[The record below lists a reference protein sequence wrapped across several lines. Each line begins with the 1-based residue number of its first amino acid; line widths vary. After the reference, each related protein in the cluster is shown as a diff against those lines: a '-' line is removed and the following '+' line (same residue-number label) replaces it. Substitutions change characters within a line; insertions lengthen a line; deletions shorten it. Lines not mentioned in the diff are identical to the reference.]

1 MRKLIGVLLLVAA
14 TACQGGDSTGPE
26 GGSASLA
33 GSYSLQTANGKAV
46 PTIAIQDL
54 NGTFEVLSG
63 KVVLNADAT
72 YMDILS
78 YRTTAS
84 GSTDPQTL
92 TDTLQGTYIQFGDN
106 ITLTSSGGS
115 VYSMSWIDGNRLAYA
130 ESQLTLIYK
139 K

>member
-1 MRKLIGVLLLVAA
+1 MRKLIGALLLVAA
-14 TACQGGDSTGPE
+14 TACKGGESTGPG

-33 GSYSLQTANGKAV
+33 GTYSLQTANGKAV

-54 NGTFEVLSG
+54 SGTFEVLSG
-63 KVVLNADAT
+63 KVVLNANST

-92 TDTLQGTYIQFGDN
+92 TDTLQGTYVQLGDN
-106 ITLTSSGGS
+106 VTLTSSGGS
-115 VYSMSWIDGNRLAYA
+115 VYSMSWIDGNKLAYA
-130 ESQLTLIYK
+130 ESQLTLIYRK
-139 K
+139 